1 MRNRI
6 SSWPFFSYCASPS
19 FAVASV
25 FNVYSVQQLIQYLI
39 QRFRFLFRQWG
50 FRRHA
55 AGHAFRFFA
64 QRLPRCRQVNH
75 RLYDIL
81 YQIPPSAAI
90 LPRLLGAG
98 GEGFVAVV
106 VSRGDF
112 SWGAAPNPE
121 CKQVSC
127 GFSSVRGVGR
137 SPTLKIRALRNML
150 IGSTARSMRRSGN
163 GMRLRRRRQVG
174 RGRSPSPEGAAR
186 ARAIFASL
194 RS

>member
-1 MRNRI
+1 MIAQGGGASSSAACPHGAPRRCTSLVGRNETVHRGRI
-6 SSWPFFSYCASPS
+6 SEIHHIAIRFMRASKS
-19 FAVASV
+19 LNSDA
-25 FNVYSVQQLIQYLI
+25 L
-39 QRFRFLFRQWG
+39 QR
-50 FRRHA
+50 
-55 AGHAFRFFA
+55 
-64 QRLPRCRQVNH
+64 RLH
-75 RLYDIL
+75 YH
-81 YQIPPSAAI
+81 SAWLRTTQA
-90 LPRLLGAG
+90 R
-98 GEGFVAVV
+98 
-106 VSRGDF
+106 STSSRRGDF

-127 GFSSVRGVGR
+127 GFPSVRGVGR